1 MASYLHLDHNLYFIR
16 GLMLHYI
23 MLDVKLTVVN
33 AIVKVNRSSDDE
45 SLSTAV
51 NHPMFE
57 CASSSKYSLEISV

>member
-1 MASYLHLDHNLYFIR
+1 
-16 GLMLHYI
+16 